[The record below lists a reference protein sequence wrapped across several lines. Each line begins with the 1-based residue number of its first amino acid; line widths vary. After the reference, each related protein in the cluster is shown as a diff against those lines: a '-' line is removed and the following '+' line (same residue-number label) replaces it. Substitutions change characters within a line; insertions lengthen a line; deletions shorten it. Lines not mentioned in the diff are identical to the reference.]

1 MNNKHAKYL
10 FNGIDIIDTI
20 YDNGILFSNEEL
32 FRGILEYYN
41 VFNHTILYDND
52 RLKLGFFRGNRIQI
66 WKD

>member
-1 MNNKHAKYL
+1 MSNKKVIAL
-10 FNGIDIIDTI
+10 SR

-41 VFNHTILYDND
+41 VFNDTVLYDND
-52 RLKLGFFRGNRIQI
+52 KLKLGFFRGNRVQI